1 MINQGE
7 VLREL
12 VKVDGR
18 GIKEL
23 GELMA
28 LEPSYLSRLYKKE
41 SLTESV
47 IQKACAVFKVDPS
60 VFLGE
65 KVPFEQMDNLNKK
78 KSIIDYESQIKTL
91 EESIKRLAAE
101 LEREK
106 ALTDTMQKAL
116 KKYFES
122 DP

>member
-12 VKVDGR
+12 VKVDKR

-41 SLTESV
+41 SLTDAV

-65 KVPFEQMDNLNKK
+65 KVPFEQMDNLNRK
-78 KSIIDYESQIKTL
+78 KSVIDYESQIKAL
-91 EESIKRLAAE
+91 EASIKRLAAE

-106 ALTDTMQKAL
+106 AMTDTMRQAL
-116 KKYFES
+116 EKYFKT
-122 DP
+122 DT

>member
-1 MINQGE
+1 
-7 VLREL
+7 
-12 VKVDGR
+12 
-18 GIKEL
+18 
-23 GELMA
+23 MA

-65 KVPFEQMDNLNKK
+65 KVPFDQMGNLNKK
-78 KSIIDYESQIKTL
+78 KSVIDYEERITEL
-91 EESIKRLAAE
+91 EASIKSLAAE

-106 ALTDTMQKAL
+106 AMTDTMRKAL
-116 KKYFES
+116 DKYFNIP
-122 DP
+122 DT